1 MKKITGGDEVMG
13 CCGCGCRGT
22 SSSSD
27 NASANVVGFKTT
39 PNMDKG
45 SVLNTKVG
53 YCILATY
60 DTDTKKY
67 KEIDQGSNC

>member
-1 MKKITGGDEVMG
+1 
-13 CCGCGCRGT
+13 
-22 SSSSD
+22 
-27 NASANVVGFKTT
+27 
-39 PNMDKG
+39 MDKG